1 VNSKKSWDEFVESN
15 YAYLLKIARR
25 YTADDADL
33 VSHVYLRVIDKRFPD
48 KPMGYFC
55 TALFIEATRGQF
67 KKIYRIEERGPLP
80 DIADKDDLQ
89 TALRLE
95 QMELFLDR
103 LPFFDKTIARLYIE
117 GYNLADVAR
126 ESGIQAAT
134 IYQSLSRTKK
144 ILSNVIR
151 QSRNAGGALD
161 HM

>member
-144 ILSNVIR
+144 ILANVIR
-151 QSRNAGGALD
+151 QSRNAGGAFEHL
-161 HM
+161 